1 VSEFSILFVFA
12 ISQYYDKTEK
22 PQTGTILTPACI
34 SEQNWHE
41 RSSFTTYIKSLIH
54 WSLGAFGFISLQD
67 MLMEGLIMEVW
78 TNDCLNHKL

>member
-1 VSEFSILFVFA
+1 MSEFSILFVFA

-22 PQTGTILTPACI
+22 PQMGTILTPACI

-67 MLMEGLIMEVW
+67 MLMAGIIMEVW